1 VQNKISVYEEILAM
15 EPGSKLFF
23 PLAKMLVETG
33 KYTQAE
39 KILLQGLGAHPEY
52 FEARLLLLDVLE
64 YLGREDEARGHCLH
78 MLALLKGA
86 QGFWA
91 VWNRILTAN
100 GEDDTRTALA
110 FVQASLQGRAIT
122 WADVFARG
130 LDSVLGTAEGGRAP
144 AVGSVGTNPDE
155 RDAVEASAMHRTA
168 VLAEDHA
175 ADTEVVSQ
183 KDVPSAD
190 LVSAGGTEAIIEPR
204 DVLEEEADN
213 ANAPERAAQVQP
225 ASVPERREETWLA
238 GADVPVREDIL
249 SAGDDLPE
257 TEVENTFEPSQDAD
271 AEEVDDIAMNSDVRT
286 RTMADLLMQQEEYAQ
301 AVVIYEKLWKESA
314 PGSER
319 RELYDALTT
328 ARGKMEDEAN
338 DDTPP
343 PSMGDG
349 VMDDEGHASS
359 DALRTLSA
367 LAERLEQRAKK
378 G

>member
-1 VQNKISVYEEILAM
+1 MQNKINVYEEILAM

-33 KYTQAE
+33 EYTKAE

-64 YLGREDEARGHCLH
+64 YLGREDEALGHCHQILD
-78 MLALLKGA
+78 LLQGA

-100 GEDDTRTALA
+100 GERDTRTALA

-130 LDSVLGTAEGGRAP
+130 LDSVLGTAEEGRVSV
-144 AVGSVGTNPDE
+144 VGSVGADLDG
-155 RDAVEASAMHRTA
+155 RDAVEASAMHSTA

-190 LVSAGGTEAIIEPR
+190 LVPAGGTEASIEPR
-204 DVLEEEADN
+204 EVLEEEADN
-213 ANAPERAAQVQP
+213 AKAPERAAQVQP
-225 ASVPERREETWLA
+225 ASVPERREETWSA
-238 GADVPVREDIL
+238 DADVSVVE
-249 SAGDDLPE
+249 DLPE
-257 TEVENTFEPSQDAD
+257 TEVENTLEPSQDAD

-286 RTMADLLMQQEEYAQ
+286 RTMADLLMKQEEYAQ
-301 AVVIYEKLWKESA
+301 AVVIYEKLWEESA

-328 ARGKMEDEAN
+328 ARGRMEDEAN
-338 DDTPP
+338 DDTLQ
-343 PSMGDG
+343 PSMGNG
-349 VMDDEGHASS
+349 AMDDEGQASS

-367 LAERLEQRAKK
+367 LAERLEQRAKE